1 MRPRTLNELAD
12 MICGNVTH
20 ADGVSYFQYRSSSY
34 LTEFFANC
42 DMEQFAHDGSTR
54 KWWVA
59 DVLKQIVQQPSDDA
73 TLPSRGFQT
82 VVMLLMDQADATEN
96 DPEREAALSELNATL
111 AREGLEGFYASDN
124 CCYVR
129 NTRTGTAGTPAP
141 VLSRALSVEE
151 RQRQEDLEA
160 FLDQASEDELIAD
173 VLVPLFETLRFRRVS
188 VAGHADKALE
198 YGKDVWMKYEL
209 PTGHWLYFGLQAKK
223 GKLNA
228 SGKSKANVTEILNQ
242 TRMMLDHVI
251 FDPDVNNR
259 RLVDHAIIAA
269 GGEITKQARNWLGER
284 LDASQRSQILF
295 MDRKDLV
302 RLFILHNVPLPVE
315 HTEAATGFDDDM
327 PF

>member
-1 MRPRTLNELAD
+1 
-12 MICGNVTH
+12 MICGNVTR
-20 ADGVSYFQYRSSSY
+20 ADGESYFQYRSSSY
-34 LTEFFANC
+34 LTEFFADC

-59 DVLKQIVQQPSDDA
+59 DVLKQIVQQPSGDA
-73 TLPSRGFQT
+73 GLPSRGFQT

-111 AREGLEGFYASDN
+111 AREGLEAFYASDN

-129 NTRTGTAGTPAP
+129 NTRIGTEGIPEAM
-141 VLSRALSVEE
+141 LSQPLTVEG

-160 FLDQASEDELIAD
+160 FFDQASEDQLIAD

-223 GKLNA
+223 GRLDA
-228 SGKSKANVTEILNQ
+228 SARSHANVAEVLNQ

-251 FDPDVNNR
+251 FDPEVNNR
-259 RLVDHAIIAA
+259 RLVDHAIIAV
-269 GGEITKQARNWLGER
+269 GGEITKQAKNWLGES

-295 MDRKDLV
+295 MDRRDIV
-302 RLFILHNVPLPVE
+302 RLFIVHNVPPPGEPKV
-315 HTEAATGFDDDM
+315 AAPNFKDDAS
-327 PF
+327 F

>member
-1 MRPRTLNELAD
+1 
-12 MICGNVTH
+12 MICGNVTR

-34 LTEFFANC
+34 LTEFFENC
-42 DMEQFAHDGSTR
+42 DMEFAHDGSTR

-82 VVMLLMDQADATEN
+82 VIMVLMDKADATED
-96 DPEREAALSELNATL
+96 DPERAAALSDLNATL
-111 AREGLEGFYASDN
+111 AREGLEAFYASDN

-129 NTRTGTAGTPAP
+129 NTRSGTEGTPGP

-173 VLVPLFETLRFRRVS
+173 VLVPLFETLKFRRVS
-188 VAGHADKALE
+188 VAGHTDKALE

-209 PTGHWLYFGLQAKK
+209 PTAHWLYFGLQAKK

-228 SGKSKANVTEILNQ
+228 SGKSKVNVTEILNQ

-251 FDPDVNNR
+251 FDPDVNKR

-269 GGEITKQARNWLGER
+269 GGEITKQAKNWLGEH

-295 MDRKDLV
+295 MDRKDIV
-302 RLFILHNVPLPVE
+302 RLFIVHNVPLPGE
-315 HTEAATGFDDDM
+315 HKVAAPNFENDL

>member
-1 MRPRTLNELAD
+1 MR
-12 MICGNVTH
+12 V
-20 ADGVSYFQYRSSSY
+20 
-34 LTEFFANC
+34 
-42 DMEQFAHDGSTR
+42 
-54 KWWVA
+54 
-59 DVLKQIVQQPSDDA
+59 
-73 TLPSRGFQT
+73 T
-82 VVMLLMDQADATEN
+82 VVATSETRGPARKAPTESLLDR
-96 DPEREAALSELNATL
+96 P
-111 AREGLEGFYASDN
+111 F
-124 CCYVR
+124 
-129 NTRTGTAGTPAP
+129 
-141 VLSRALSVEE
+141 SVEE
-151 RQRQEDLEA
+151 RRRREDLEA

-198 YGKDVWMKYEL
+198 YGKDLWMKYEL

-295 MDRKDLV
+295 MDRKDLA

-315 HTEAATGFDDDM
+315 RTEAATGFDDAI